1 MDNAFNKSN
10 LSNAEWVSSLDDDE
24 LASVIETL
32 YRPMQVTVENY
43 ILREAATR
51 LRAEAAIKR
60 TL

>member
-10 LSNAEWVSSLDDDE
+10 LSNAEWVSGLDDDE

-32 YRPMQVTVENY
+32 YRPMQVNVANY
-43 ILREAATR
+43 ALREAATR

>member
-10 LSNAEWVSSLDDDE
+10 LSNAEWVSGLDDDE

-43 ILREAATR
+43 VLREAAAR